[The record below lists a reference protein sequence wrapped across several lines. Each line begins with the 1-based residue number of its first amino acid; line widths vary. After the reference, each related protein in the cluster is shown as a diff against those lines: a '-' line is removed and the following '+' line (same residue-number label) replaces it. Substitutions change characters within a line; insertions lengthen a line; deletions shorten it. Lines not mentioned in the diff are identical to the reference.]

1 MFLGA
6 WSEEKHEAT
15 GPAKQLNMRTFIAIP
30 LPQEIKASL
39 AKLQEKLKA
48 SGADVKW
55 VEPANIHLTL
65 KFLGERDEKKIEK
78 IEQAIQ
84 DTAKDKTEFI
94 ARISSLGA
102 FPKISSPR
110 VIWVGIDQGDSE
122 TKLIAGELEGL
133 IAKIG
138 IPKEER
144 EFSSHIT
151 IGRTKSSKNLEK
163 LVKVLSDYT
172 GEFGKDELKFTVKKI
187 VLYKSTL
194 TPRGPIY
201 EALKDATL
209 KTI

>member
-1 MFLGA
+1 
-6 WSEEKHEAT
+6 
-15 GPAKQLNMRTFIAIP
+15 MRTFIAIP
-30 LPQEIKASL
+30 LPQEIKDSL
-39 AKLQEKLKA
+39 ARLQEQLKS
-48 SGADVKW
+48 SGTDVKW
-55 VEPANIHLTL
+55 VEPDNIHLTL
-65 KFLGERDEKKIEK
+65 KFLGERDDKKIEK

-94 ARISSLGA
+94 AHISSVGA

-122 TKLIAGELEGL
+122 TKLIAGELEEK

-151 IGRTKSSKNLEK
+151 IGRTRSSKNLEK
-163 LVKVLSDYT
+163 LVKILNDCAK
-172 GEFGKDELKFTVKKI
+172 ELDELKLKFNVKKI

-194 TPRGPIY
+194 TPRGPVY
-201 EALKDATL
+201 EALKEATL